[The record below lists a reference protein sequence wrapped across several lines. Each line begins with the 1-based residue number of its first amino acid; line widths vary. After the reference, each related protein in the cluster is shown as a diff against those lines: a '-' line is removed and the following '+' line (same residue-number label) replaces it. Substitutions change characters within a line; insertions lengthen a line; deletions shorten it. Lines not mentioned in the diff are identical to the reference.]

1 MYFFP
6 LLSQEQGERLDI
18 DGSRVRR
25 RTSFEFTQIP
35 SSAEDV
41 GIESPAVTA
50 MNRPFYAACMAS
62 YYVVSGDSVV
72 EGPFETRDE
81 ARKRKADLSTSD
93 VGVTYRVERR

>member
-1 MYFFP
+1 
-6 LLSQEQGERLDI
+6 
-18 DGSRVRR
+18 
-25 RTSFEFTQIP
+25 
-35 SSAEDV
+35 
-41 GIESPAVTA
+41 
-50 MNRPFYAACMAS
+50 MNRPFHTACMAS